1 MLYEADAMQD
11 QRVLDTDDVSVFI
24 AKSVMVK
31 GKRLKVVD
39 PFSSGGEIDADGWQV
54 MNADKLK
61 KRLKRTIIQELS
73 RKDVMPD
80 ERARMVSQ

>member
-11 QRVLDTDDVSVFI
+11 QRVLDTDDVRVFI
-24 AKSVMVK
+24 AKSVMGK
-31 GKRLKVVD
+31 GRRLKVVD
-39 PFSSGGEIDADGWQV
+39 PFPSGGGIDADGWQV
-54 MNADKLK
+54 MNADKMK

-80 ERARMVSQ
+80 DRARLVSQ